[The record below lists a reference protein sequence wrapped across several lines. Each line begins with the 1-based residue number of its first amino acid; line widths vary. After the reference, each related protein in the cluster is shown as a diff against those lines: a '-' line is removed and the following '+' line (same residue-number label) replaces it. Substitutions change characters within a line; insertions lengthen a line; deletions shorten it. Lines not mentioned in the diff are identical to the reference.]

1 MKKMDKIQIAELVQK
16 AQTGDSEAMNQ
27 LLQTAY
33 KNVLFQCRRI
43 MKHSEDAED
52 MAQEV
57 LIKIYETLGTL
68 REPERFISW
77 ANTIATRRC
86 INERMRNP
94 KDLQFVEDEEG
105 NSILDN
111 LEELDQQSMPE
122 AALDSEET
130 RRMIRELIDKL
141 PETQRVAVMSYYNAE
156 MSVKEIAEL
165 LGVSENTV
173 KSRLSYGR
181 KAIEKGVKEYEKQ
194 GIKLYGLSPLPFLLY
209 FLRSSAEMG
218 SDAAASAAA
227 SAVLSAGAAA
237 AGTATAAEGA
247 AEVAAGTV
255 EPAAAGAAGTS
266 ASAGAAAGTA
276 AASGGASAAA
286 GAATGTAAA
295 AAGLLGGLSIK
306 VVAAVVAGAVA
317 VGGAAV
323 GVVSLGGGGSQD
335 LAPYT
340 VRRTTLAE
348 ASGENLGVYLETPEF
363 EADSQGYRQI
373 NEYFDEMHQRFNPED
388 NRRVNWALEQDH
400 DYTAIGRV
408 SYQDR
413 HYLSVYFTESQDS
426 TSSGLTDCPAA
437 LTFDVGSGELMTVTD
452 LWSEV
457 DGSDGTEEGAA
468 QWVAGLIEDLG
479 YGSLLTEFN
488 YPSGEDSFRL
498 ACCDMEAQGYV
509 RGQPLYIWM
518 QASDYILTIPLPVE
532 ILPEDA
538 ASEELPPVEIPPVV
552 TYRTEFDAGIP
563 LMEYYIETPAFES
576 EAPGYQAINARFE
589 RLHQTFYE
597 EPDVSE
603 YAIPPTEEDPYL
615 NCNNFLI
622 LGRDARYVSIRRTT
636 QYYMGGQLF
645 GSSNYVTYDVET
657 GQSVTLEEL
666 TGLTEQEITDQVLA
680 WIEGSKYSG
689 VLDYN
694 AFEYTGTFYWTGQQV
709 FYVWTAHASPRS
721 FDVPIPLTLPARE
734 EATEGDSAPADPDAP
749 VPLASYTMRRTTVA
763 EEEGFR
769 GIYLETPLFDEVNE
783 GYRQINAYFDQLHQ
797 AFTPETDPKV
807 AAMLTRYE
815 SGASQA
821 QYARTCRV
829 SYQDGYYLS
838 ITFRESI
845 WPQGEV
851 AADGRIDYTF
861 DVRTG
866 ALLELSDLYEGT
878 DQEVADWVA
887 EAIRASEFG
896 NLLTSANYPSADDG
910 FYIAEKAVHQEDIEW
925 DQEFASNHDGSPYE
939 AGTPMYTWHIADTV
953 DDVDIPL
960 PAQLPLSAGEG

>member
-16 AQTGDSEAMNQ
+16 TQTGDSEAMNQ

-457 DGSDGTEEGAA
+457 DGSDGTEEGP
-468 QWVAGLIEDLG
+468 
-479 YGSLLTEFN
+479 
-488 YPSGEDSFRL
+488 PSG
-498 ACCDMEAQGYV
+498 
-509 RGQPLYIWM
+509 W
-518 QASDYILTIPLPVE
+518 
-532 ILPEDA
+532 
-538 ASEELPPVEIPPVV
+538 
-552 TYRTEFDAGIP
+552 
-563 LMEYYIETPAFES
+563 PA
-576 EAPGYQAINARFE
+576 
-589 RLHQTFYE
+589 
-597 EPDVSE
+597 
-603 YAIPPTEEDPYL
+603 
-615 NCNNFLI
+615 
-622 LGRDARYVSIRRTT
+622 
-636 QYYMGGQLF
+636 
-645 GSSNYVTYDVET
+645 
-657 GQSVTLEEL
+657 
-666 TGLTEQEITDQVLA
+666 
-680 WIEGSKYSG
+680 
-689 VLDYN
+689 
-694 AFEYTGTFYWTGQQV
+694 
-709 FYVWTAHASPRS
+709 
-721 FDVPIPLTLPARE
+721 
-734 EATEGDSAPADPDAP
+734 
-749 VPLASYTMRRTTVA
+749 
-763 EEEGFR
+763 
-769 GIYLETPLFDEVNE
+769 
-783 GYRQINAYFDQLHQ
+783 
-797 AFTPETDPKV
+797 
-807 AAMLTRYE
+807 
-815 SGASQA
+815 
-821 QYARTCRV
+821 
-829 SYQDGYYLS
+829 
-838 ITFRESI
+838 
-845 WPQGEV
+845 
-851 AADGRIDYTF
+851 
-861 DVRTG
+861 
-866 ALLELSDLYEGT
+866 
-878 DQEVADWVA
+878 
-887 EAIRASEFG
+887 
-896 NLLTSANYPSADDG
+896 
-910 FYIAEKAVHQEDIEW
+910 
-925 DQEFASNHDGSPYE
+925 
-939 AGTPMYTWHIADTV
+939 
-953 DDVDIPL
+953 
-960 PAQLPLSAGEG
+960 

>member
-295 AAGLLGGLSIK
+295 AAGLLGGLSVK
-306 VVAAVVAGAVA
+306 LAAAVLAGAVA
-317 VGGAAV
+317 VGAGAV
-323 GVVSLGGGGSQD
+323 GVVSLVSGGGSQD
-335 LAPYT
+335 PAPYT
-340 VRRTTLAE
+340 ARRTTLVE
-348 ASGENLGVYLETPEF
+348 ASGSSLGVYLETPEF
-363 EADSQGYRQI
+363 EETSGGYRQI
-373 NEYFDEMHQRFNPED
+373 NEYFDEMHQSFNPEGS
-388 NRRVNWALEQDH
+388 RRVNWALEQGH
-400 DYTAIGRV
+400 DYLVTGQVA
-408 SYQDR
+408 YQDR
-413 HYLSVYFTESQDS
+413 HYLSVTFMESQDS
-426 TSSGLTDCPAA
+426 SYSSPTGCPTA
-437 LTFDVGSGELMTVTD
+437 LTFDVGSGELMTLDD
-452 LWSEV
+452 LWSSADDAGGAE
-457 DGSDGTEEGAA
+457 DAA
-468 QWVAGLIEDLG
+468 QWVAGLVDELG
-479 YGSLLTEFN
+479 YGSMLTEHN
-488 YPSGEDSFRL
+488 YPSGGESFRL
-498 ACCDMEAQGYV
+498 ARCDMEAQGYMQ
-509 RGQPLYIWM
+509 GQPLYVWK
-518 QASDYILTIPLPVE
+518 QDADHILTIPLPVDL
-532 ILPEDA
+532 LPEGAGAEDIQPV
-538 ASEELPPVEIPPVV
+538 ELPPGGGLPH
-552 TYRTEFDAGIP
+552 R
-563 LMEYYIETPAFES
+563 
-576 EAPGYQAINARFE
+576 PGLRDF
-589 RLHQTFYE
+589 LHGGLLHR
-597 EPDVSE
+597 
-603 YAIPPTEEDPYL
+603 DP
-615 NCNNFLI
+615 
-622 LGRDARYVSIRRTT
+622 
-636 QYYMGGQLF
+636 
-645 GSSNYVTYDVET
+645 
-657 GQSVTLEEL
+657 
-666 TGLTEQEITDQVLA
+666 GL
-680 WIEGSKYSG
+680 
-689 VLDYN
+689 
-694 AFEYTGTFYWTGQQV
+694 
-709 FYVWTAHASPRS
+709 
-721 FDVPIPLTLPARE
+721 
-734 EATEGDSAPADPDAP
+734 
-749 VPLASYTMRRTTVA
+749 
-763 EEEGFR
+763 
-769 GIYLETPLFDEVNE
+769 
-783 GYRQINAYFDQLHQ
+783 
-797 AFTPETDPKV
+797 
-807 AAMLTRYE
+807 
-815 SGASQA
+815 
-821 QYARTCRV
+821 
-829 SYQDGYYLS
+829 
-838 ITFRESI
+838 
-845 WPQGEV
+845 
-851 AADGRIDYTF
+851 
-861 DVRTG
+861 
-866 ALLELSDLYEGT
+866 
-878 DQEVADWVA
+878 
-887 EAIRASEFG
+887 
-896 NLLTSANYPSADDG
+896 
-910 FYIAEKAVHQEDIEW
+910 
-925 DQEFASNHDGSPYE
+925 
-939 AGTPMYTWHIADTV
+939 
-953 DDVDIPL
+953 
-960 PAQLPLSAGEG
+960 